1 VLLLFE
7 VSLVLTAE
15 VPLEVPL
22 SALAVLLPEVLLEL
36 ESEFESESES
46 EDEASCVLELLA
58 GVELVELDASVVLVL
73 PDPGAGVELVE
84 LDESVLELLAGAG
97 VELVELDESVELVLE
112 AGAGV
117 ELVELDESV
126 LELLVLAFML
136 VLDPEVVDDEAVK
149 ASLFKVKHA
158 RLILTAFSAVSQ

>member
-58 GVELVELDASVVLVL
+58 G
-73 PDPGAGVELVE
+73 
-84 LDESVLELLAGAG
+84 
-97 VELVELDESVELVLE
+97 
-112 AGAGV
+112 AGV

>member
-1 VLLLFE
+1 VLEF
-7 VSLVLTAE
+7 V
-15 VPLEVPL
+15 
-22 SALAVLLPEVLLEL
+22 EL

-58 GVELVELDASVVLVL
+58 GAGVELVELVASVVLVL

-84 LDESVLELLAGAG
+84 LDVP
-97 VELVELDESVELVLE
+97 
-112 AGAGV
+112 
-117 ELVELDESV
+117 V

>member
-1 VLLLFE
+1 
-7 VSLVLTAE
+7 
-15 VPLEVPL
+15 
-22 SALAVLLPEVLLEL
+22 
-36 ESEFESESES
+36 
-46 EDEASCVLELLA
+46 VLELLAGA
-58 GVELVELDASVVLVL
+58 GVELVELVASVVLVL

-84 LDESVLELLAGAG
+84 LDESVVLELLAGAG

>member
-1 VLLLFE
+1 
-7 VSLVLTAE
+7 
-15 VPLEVPL
+15 
-22 SALAVLLPEVLLEL
+22 
-36 ESEFESESES
+36 
-46 EDEASCVLELLA
+46 
-58 GVELVELDASVVLVL
+58 VLVL

-97 VELVELDESVELVLE
+97 VELVELVASVVLVLPDP
-112 AGAGV
+112 GAGV
-117 ELVELDESV
+117 ELVELDVPV